1 MASNSAKLI
10 ALLPIQ
16 PRFAQLIMI
25 GKKKVEFRKVSF
37 RKEVSHCLV
46 YASSPIQK
54 IIGYFELSYI
64 DKDFPKKL
72 WTRYKAVGGIPYEE
86 FQTYYA
92 CTVQGVA
99 IGIGKVYALR
109 NPVSLKSLSKSL
121 VAPQNFIYLTPDSI
135 KPFTSL
141 VKFGSRI

>member
-1 MASNSAKLI
+1 MVSNPAKLI

-54 IIGYFELSYI
+54 ILGYFEISHI
-64 DKDFPKKL
+64 DEGSPRKL
-72 WTRYKAVGGIPYEE
+72 WARHRAVGGILYEE

-92 CTVQGVA
+92 STVKGVA
-99 IGIGKVYALR
+99 IGIGRVFTLR
-109 NPVSLKSLSKSL
+109 NPVPLKSLSKSL
-121 VAPQNFIYLTPDSI
+121 VAPQNFMYLTSDSI
-135 KPFTSL
+135 NPL
-141 VKFGSRI
+141 VKFGSKV